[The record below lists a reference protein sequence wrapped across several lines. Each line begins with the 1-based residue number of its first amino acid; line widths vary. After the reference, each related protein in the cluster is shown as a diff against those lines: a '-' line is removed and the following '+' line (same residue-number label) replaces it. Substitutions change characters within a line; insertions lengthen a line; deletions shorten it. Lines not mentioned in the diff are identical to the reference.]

1 MTNIPASLPEK
12 EIYRHSLSN
21 NRLEKIAS
29 LTELG
34 DTGVITGSLRL
45 QHQWVMFTAT
55 GSYILD
61 PVTGKLRRFSR
72 LNIKTVTSPETI
84 KGMHG
89 YTTIPATYGMSIP
102 ALATSNIFSFFHP
115 SIWDISM

>member
-12 EIYRHSLSN
+12 KKSTATLFN

-55 GSYILD
+55 GSYIPRSRYGKAA
-61 PVTGKLRRFSR
+61 PVLP
-72 LNIKTVTSPETI
+72 PE
-84 KGMHG
+84 
-89 YTTIPATYGMSIP
+89 Y
-102 ALATSNIFSFFHP
+102 
-115 SIWDISM
+115 

>member
-1 MTNIPASLPEK
+1 MDTQGESWEHIFSYDQYTCIITGKK

-55 GSYILD
+55 GKLHPRS
-61 PVTGKLRRFSR
+61 VTGKLPV
-72 LNIKTVTSPETI
+72 LPPE
-84 KGMHG
+84 
-89 YTTIPATYGMSIP
+89 Y
-102 ALATSNIFSFFHP
+102 
-115 SIWDISM
+115 